1 MRDLNV
7 ATTAHGRVLVDE
19 APEGPVRLLVGFHGY
34 AQNAEE
40 MMEMLRAVPVGRS
53 WTRVSVQGLHRFYRS
68 RSELT
73 VASWMTRQDRD
84 TLIADNVQY
93 VDAAID
99 AAAGARAME
108 RLVLCGFSQGAAMA
122 YRAAVLGARWPDAVV
137 GVCGDVPPELVDA
150 GSPHTWPRV
159 LLARGTAD
167 DYYTAEKM
175 RADDASLARAGAHV
189 ETFTFEGGHEWTKEC
204 ATRAADFIA
213 SSFGQGMKP

>member
-1 MRDLNV
+1 MRELNV
-7 ATTAHGRVLVDE
+7 AATAHGRVLVDE

-53 WTRVSVQGLHRFYRS
+53 WTRGAVQGLHRLYRR

-99 AAAGARAME
+99 AAAGAR
-108 RLVLCGFSQGAAMA
+108 RLVDPGT
-122 YRAAVLGARWPDAVV
+122 V
-137 GVCGDVPPELVDA
+137 GVCAWG
-150 GSPHTWPRV
+150 WP
-159 LLARGTAD
+159 
-167 DYYTAEKM
+167 
-175 RADDASLARAGAHV
+175 
-189 ETFTFEGGHEWTKEC
+189 
-204 ATRAADFIA
+204 
-213 SSFGQGMKP
+213 